1 MLREAFT
8 RELNETRFE
17 LLRMG
22 TMAEKALSEAMN
34 ALVHADLAAA
44 SRVHPLEESIDAL
57 NHSISER
64 CVRLITLQAPVAGD
78 TRYITGILEAIVGI
92 ERIGDY
98 ADDIADIAF
107 SLAGKPMPP
116 LMVDFERMGTRA
128 SGMVRVAIDSWA
140 QLNREQ
146 GLSVRAL
153 DDAVDDDYLRLF
165 DQLATLIVSGD
176 GSVPLNLVLVC
187 KYLERI
193 ADHAVNVAEQA
204 AYAAPR
210 ELM

>member
-22 TMAEKALSEAMN
+22 TMAEKALSEAMI
-34 ALVHADLAAA
+34 ALVKADLAAA
-44 SRVHPLEESIDAL
+44 SRVHPLEESIDFL
-57 NHSISER
+57 NHSINER
-64 CVRLITLQAPVAGD
+64 CIRLITLQAPVAGD

-98 ADDIADIAF
+98 ADNIAEIAF
-107 SLAGKPMPP
+107 ALAGKPMPP
-116 LMVDFERMGTRA
+116 LMVDFERMGRRA
-128 SGMVRVAIDSWA
+128 SGMVRAALDSWA
-140 QLNREQ
+140 QLNREG
-146 GLSVRAL
+146 GLAVRAL
-153 DDAVDDDYLRLF
+153 DDAVDDDYVRLF
-165 DQLATLIVSGD
+165 NQLATLIVAGD
-176 GSVPLNLVLVC
+176 GSVPLNLVLAC

-210 ELM
+210 

>member
-1 MLREAFT
+1 MLRESFN

-22 TMAEKALSEAMN
+22 TMAESALSEAMN
-34 ALVHADLAAA
+34 ALVKADLAAA
-44 SRVHPLEESIDAL
+44 SRVRPLEESIDVL
-57 NHSISER
+57 NNSIYER

-78 TRYITGILEAIVGI
+78 TRYITGMLEAIVDI
-92 ERIGDY
+92 ERISDY

-107 SLAGKPMPP
+107 ALAGKSMPP
-116 LMVDFERMGTRA
+116 LMADFERMGERA
-128 SGMVRVAIDSWA
+128 SIMVRAALDSWA

-146 GLSVRAL
+146 GLAVRAL

-165 DQLATLIVSGD
+165 HQLSTLIGAGD
-176 GSVPLNLVLVC
+176 GAVPLNLVLVC

-210 ELM
+210 

>member
-22 TMAEKALSEAMN
+22 TMAEKALSEAMI
-34 ALVHADLAAA
+34 ALVKADLAAA
-44 SRVHPLEESIDAL
+44 SRVHALEESIDFL
-57 NHSISER
+57 NHSINER

-98 ADDIADIAF
+98 ADNIAEIAF
-107 SLAGKPMPP
+107 ALAGKPMPP
-116 LMVDFERMGTRA
+116 LMVDFERMGLRA
-128 SGMVRVAIDSWA
+128 SGMVRAALDSWA
-140 QLNREQ
+140 QLNRER
-146 GLSVRAL
+146 GLAVRAL
-153 DDAVDDDYLRLF
+153 DDAVDDDYVRLF
-165 DQLATLIVSGD
+165 NQLAKLIVAGD
-176 GSVPLNLVLVC
+176 GSVPLNLVLAC

-210 ELM
+210 